1 MTYILNNSYTE
12 HSYTEH
18 SYILFIWST
27 PANTTSG
34 TYWSFQEP
42 IDWRY
47 LPYVR
52 PIFDA
57 YVRGYSH
64 NSYGLQNGTNV
75 PPF

>member
-1 MTYILNNSYTE
+1 MGRHGKGWDETRGKISNGMIHVLMYE
-12 HSYTEH
+12 
-18 SYILFIWST
+18 LFFQW
-27 PANTTSG
+27 P
-34 TYWSFQEP
+34 FQEP

-57 YVRGYSH
+57 YVRGYPH